1 MSPRYSCPH
10 DGQHASRRLAQRTI
24 SAPSGSLAVE
34 YTGSSPCSTTPRSRT
49 VWRHAPVRR
58 TCCSQ
63 RSRLGSRARSGRGG
77 SRRPAHRRAAPS
89 PKDPPHAHKTDTSAR
104 EHADARDSTI
114 RRFRSLVS
122 LVMNVRTRSSRCP
135 SLGADPRRSR
145 VSTRI
150 HDLGDV
156 VEREASAIVSAN
168 PSVAGVKL
176 EGSLTRA
183 VPPAFHATSPRP
195 ACSTM
200 TGRRRG
206 GRGSA

>member
-135 SLGADPRRSR
+135 SLGADARRSR
-145 VSTRI
+145 AFDTYPRPRRCCRTRSVGACFSEPIGRGREAGGVADQGGAPSVSTRQAPA
-150 HDLGDV
+150 
-156 VEREASAIVSAN
+156 R
-168 PSVAGVKL
+168 
-176 EGSLTRA
+176 RA
-183 VPPAFHATSPRP
+183 AR
-195 ACSTM
+195 
-200 TGRRRG
+200 
-206 GRGSA
+206 